1 MKNSM
6 GSYLQPQQNCNFQE
20 TVQITQKDQSQ
31 TYSNSTMCHTLSAA
45 ENLAYRICLEHGDKN
60 LVIQFFEGYKQI
72 LPEQYQKQRL
82 IFDAYD
88 SYDGGKVKS
97 IPDLATQLIFLIEN
111 FKCDYSHY
119 ISKYQKYDYP
129 PNLNEEQTQ
138 KLIIHWL
145 HIIQDIELAN
155 PKFRQYVFSKYYI
168 NLLNI
173 LTNQPSI
180 NYVQDIYNLQANNPN
195 KGSINP
201 SVMRDEYPNILRNQ
215 NKYLENNVKTKEVD
229 LYKENTLKRVGG
241 NPGHLNNDSSGRG
254 GGSGG
259 GRGRGGARGR
269 GRGSE
274 HRNGAPQTHGGQGNF
289 GGGNNFQDNNYDES
303 MC

>member
-1 MKNSM
+1 MSSM
-6 GSYLQPQQNCNFQE
+6 GSNMQPQQNCNFQE

-111 FKCDYSHY
+111 FKGDYSHY
-119 ISKYQKYDYP
+119 ISLYQKYDYP
-129 PNLNEEQTQ
+129 PNLNEEQT
-138 KLIIHWL
+138 KNLIRHWL

-155 PKFRQYVFSKYYI
+155 PKFGQYLFSKYYV
-168 NLLNI
+168 NLFYTP
-173 LTNQPSI
+173 TNKPSI
-180 NYVQDIYNLQANNPN
+180 NYVQDIYNL
-195 KGSINP
+195 
-201 SVMRDEYPNILRNQ
+201 
-215 NKYLENNVKTKEVD
+215 
-229 LYKENTLKRVGG
+229 
-241 NPGHLNNDSSGRG
+241 
-254 GGSGG
+254 
-259 GRGRGGARGR
+259 
-269 GRGSE
+269 
-274 HRNGAPQTHGGQGNF
+274 
-289 GGGNNFQDNNYDES
+289 
-303 MC
+303 

>member
-1 MKNSM
+1 MNNSM

-31 TYSNSTMCHTLSAA
+31 AYSNSTMCHTLSAV

-60 LVIQFFEGYKQI
+60 LVVQFFEGYKQI
-72 LPEQYQKQRL
+72 LQEKYQNQRL

-97 IPDLATQLIFLIEN
+97 IQDLATQVIFLIEN
-111 FKCDYSHY
+111 FKGDYSHY
-119 ISKYQKYDYP
+119 ISLYQKYDYP
-129 PNLNEEQTQ
+129 LNLNEELIQ

-145 HIIQDIELAN
+145 HIIQNIELVN

-168 NLLNI
+168 NLYNI

-180 NYVQDIYNLQANNPN
+180 NYVQDIYNFQTNNPN
-195 KGSINP
+195 KRNINP

-215 NKYLENNVKTKEVD
+215 KEYLENNVKTKEVD
-229 LYKENTLKRVGG
+229 LYKPNTLKRVSG
-241 NPGHLNNDSSGRG
+241 NPGHLNNDSLGRG

-269 GRGSE
+269 GRGNE
-274 HRNGAPQTHGGQGNF
+274 NRNGSPQTH

-303 MC
+303 LC

>member
-1 MKNSM
+1 MSSM
-6 GSYLQPQQNCNFQE
+6 GSNLQPQQKCNFQE
-20 TVQITQKDQSQ
+20 TVQITQKDQAQ

-60 LVIQFFEGYKQI
+60 LVIQLFEGYKQI
-72 LPEQYQKQRL
+72 LPEQYQKQKL

-111 FKCDYSHY
+111 FKGVFSNY
-119 ISKYQKYDYP
+119 ISQYQKYDYP
-129 PNLNEEQTQ
+129 SNVNEEQTQ
-138 KLIIHWL
+138 KLIKHWL
-145 HIIQDIELAN
+145 HIIQDIELVN

-168 NLLNI
+168 NLFYV

-195 KGSINP
+195 KVSINP
-201 SVMRDEYPNILRNQ
+201 IVMRNEYPNILRNQ
-215 NKYLENNVKTKEVD
+215 NEYLEKNAINKKVD
-229 LYKENTLKRVGG
+229 LFKDNTLKKVGSKP
-241 NPGHLNNDSSGRG
+241 NHLNNDSLGKGKGIG

-259 GRGRGGARGR
+259 GGGKGGAKGR
-269 GRGSE
+269 E
-274 HRNGAPQTHGGQGNF
+274 HGKGVPQTHGGQGNF
-289 GGGNNFQDNNYDES
+289 GGGNNFQDDNIDES
-303 MC
+303 NC